1 MFSIT
6 FSLLKLPDAMEKM
19 SRAYPVLL
27 RERLRKLTIKSA
39 WLKAAGGVA
48 LIRSLTDLSALH
60 SLEITGGGG
69 QGWTDLILSGLASN
83 CPHLQS
89 LKLSH
94 CSDLT
99 DCGLRALCGINSPVI
114 SRHSQGYVEPPQ
126 SSEIEMSHPVLS
138 VHSGQHNSEA
148 EGTKLGENKMR
159 PSATTRGLNLF
170 DGSLGNVSNN
180 YLTGERCVSKVLKF

>member
-1 MFSIT
+1 
-6 FSLLKLPDAMEKM
+6 MEKM

-48 LIRSLTDLSALH
+48 LIRSLKDLSALH
-60 SLEITGGGG
+60 SLEITGGGGGGG
-69 QGWTDLILSGLASN
+69 QGWTDLILSGLASH

-89 LKLSH
+89 LKVSH

-114 SRHSQGYVEPPQ
+114 SLPLHSQGYVEPPQ
-126 SSEIEMSHPVLS
+126 SFEQ
-138 VHSGQHNSEA
+138 GCRNF
-148 EGTKLGENKMR
+148 K
-159 PSATTRGLNLF
+159 SA
-170 DGSLGNVSNN
+170 V
-180 YLTGERCVSKVLKF
+180 